1 MTKTT
6 EENLSQSKYAE
17 HRNVTKS
24 YIARLVKEGR
34 LHLIKGKFNVE
45 MSDAEL
51 DNKSKDDKASNY
63 WSEKVLLREYTP
75 SMHKSL
81 KFKLQ
86 LSYPANE
93 IEIRLLLKYDKGDK
107 IYLDCELPNKTGAHK
122 HMVSCNR
129 SLHGT
134 KMNFDMSTG
143 KYAFSNHFGYVGGD
157 GDTLAIAY
165 GKCDKF

>member
-1 MTKTT
+1 
-6 EENLSQSKYAE
+6 
-17 HRNVTKS
+17 
-24 YIARLVKEGR
+24 
-34 LHLIKGKFNVE
+34 
-45 MSDAEL
+45 
-51 DNKSKDDKASNY
+51 
-63 WSEKVLLREYTP
+63 
-75 SMHKSL
+75 MHKSL
-81 KFKLQ
+81 KFKMQ

-122 HMVSCNR
+122 HMVSINR

-143 KYAFSNHFGYVGGD
+143 KHTFSNHFGYVEGD